1 MAWVCVAKKD
11 VDWVKKCMKCRAPDH
26 EVDQTAIGQRLFKK
40 IVKHINWTGR
50 TTWSRYNS

>member
-50 TTWSRYNS
+50 TTLSRYNS